1 MTEVPAHL
9 GGQNGRCWDDEGCLD
24 WAIKT
29 FNVSSMLDI
38 GCGYGCQVKLAR
50 SKGLQS
56 IGLEG
61 DVSVFRE
68 DLQEEIDFSKT
79 KYKINK
85 QYDLIWS
92 VEFLEHVEEK
102 YIENYMPAFESGSF
116 VIVTH
121 AQPGQAGHHH
131 VNCKASDYWIDLFG
145 QHGFIYSEDYTTEM
159 KEASTMGKPF
169 IKRNGLFFYKSGIYD

>member
-24 WAIKT
+24 WAIRT
-29 FNVSSMLDI
+29 FNVRSMLDI

-56 IGLEG
+56 MGLEG
-61 DVSVFRE
+61 DVSVCNGT
-68 DLQEEIDFSKT
+68 LQDVIDFTETKYVSKT
-79 KYKINK
+79 E
-85 QYDLIWS
+85 YDLIWS

-102 YIENYMPAFESGSF
+102 YIENYMPAFESGTY
-116 VIVTH
+116 VICTH

-131 VNCKASDYWIDLFG
+131 VNCKPSEYWIDLFSKY
-145 QHGFIYSEDYTTEM
+145 GFFYSEEYTKEM
-159 KEASTMGKPF
+159 KDASTMGKPF
-169 IKRNGLFFYKSGIYD
+169 IKRNGLFFKKENKYL

>member
-61 DVSVFRE
+61 DISVFRE

-79 KYKINK
+79 KYESNK

-92 VEFLEHVEEK
+92 VEFLEHVEEE

-116 VIVTH
+116 IICTH

-145 QHGFIYSEDYTTEM
+145 KHGFTYSEDYTTQM
-159 KEASTMGKPF
+159 KEVSTMGKPF
-169 IKRNGLFFYKSGIYD
+169 IKRNGLFFFRQ

>member
-29 FNVSSMLDI
+29 FDVGSMLDI

-50 SKGLQS
+50 SKGLKS
-56 IGLEG
+56 LGLEG
-61 DVSVFRE
+61 DITVFRD
-68 DLQEEIDFSKT
+68 DLQEEIDFTKT
-79 KYKINK
+79 KYISEI

-102 YIENYMPAFESGSF
+102 YIDNYIDAFKSGKY
-116 VIVTH
+116 VICTH

-131 VNCKASDYWIDLFG
+131 VNCKDNEYWYDKFLEY
-145 QHGFIYSEDYTTEM
+145 GFDVDAIEINEVRTRSNM
-159 KEASTMGKPF
+159 IKPF
-169 IKRNGLFFYKSGIYD
+169 MQKWGMFFRRYDG

>member
-9 GGQNGRCWDDEGCLD
+9 GGQNGWCWDDEGCLD

-79 KYKINK
+79 KYKTNK

-102 YIENYMPAFESGSF
+102 YIENY
-116 VIVTH
+116 IH
-121 AQPGQAGHHH
+121 IHY
-131 VNCKASDYWIDLFG
+131 N
-145 QHGFIYSEDYTTEM
+145 
-159 KEASTMGKPF
+159 
-169 IKRNGLFFYKSGIYD
+169 

>member
-79 KYKINK
+79 KYKTNK

-131 VNCKASDYWIDLFG
+131 VNLEDKHYWLELFKKY
-145 QHGFIYSEDYTTEM
+145 GFTYREDYTFSS
-159 KEASTMGKPF
+159 KARSTMEREF
-169 IKRNGLFFYKSGIYD
+169 WRSRGLVFENVKFD